1 MGGSMTVVTRGAP
14 GEEAFVGIQINAL
27 YLVPVVFAWLLVS
40 HIVYW
45 LVAVVRDESLVAWSV
60 GPLGINVVALRRPP
74 ARLIAAQL
82 GCAALAVAL
91 AAYISLFVL
100 DPGPISG
107 LARSLPVIAA
117 AVAIPVV
124 VLTFGRL
131 LGILREVRVP
141 LWGEARV
148 LARVQRSAVTGALI
162 FFTPTGRSFL
172 RDRFNATPGEFV
184 RMLRR

>member
-1 MGGSMTVVTRGAP
+1 MRGAP
-14 GEEAFVGIQINAL
+14 GEEAFVGIQINAV
-27 YLVPVVFAWLLVS
+27 YLVPVVLAWLLVS

-60 GPLGINVVALRRPP
+60 GLLGINVVALRRPP
-74 ARLIAAQL
+74 ARLLAAQL
-82 GCAALAVAL
+82 GCAGLAVAL

-100 DPGPISG
+100 DPGPITG
-107 LARSLPVIAA
+107 LTRSLPVI
-117 AVAIPVV
+117 VTTVLIPVV

-131 LGILREVRVP
+131 VGILREVRLP

-148 LARVQRSAVTGALI
+148 LALARRSAITRALI
-162 FFTPTGRSFL
+162 FFTPAGRLFVH
-172 RDRFNATPGEFV
+172 DRFNATPSEFV